1 MGKRQDVSY
10 PKLCAICE
18 IQMELERPA
27 VHVMSGCAL
36 VEKDL
41 YQVKDSAWLRHT
53 DPANPEQPL
62 NRKPYCH
69 QAVVP
74 GFHRTHIIL
83 YRGWC
88 VMLHLSSN
96 FSCKTNTICCYWMPF
111 IMKINCVVYQHYFHQ
126 AEYYRRLRER
136 ILTIY
141 LEFCVFRICYLLQ

>member
-27 VHVMSGCAL
+27 VHVVSGCAL

-62 NRKPYCH
+62 NGKPYCH

-74 GFHRTHIIL
+74 GFYRTHIIL
-83 YRGWC
+83 YG
-88 VMLHLSSN
+88 VDV
-96 FSCKTNTICCYWMPF
+96 SCY
-111 IMKINCVVYQHYFHQ
+111 
-126 AEYYRRLRER
+126 
-136 ILTIY
+136 IY
-141 LEFCVFRICYLLQ
+141 LAISPAKQIQFAVIECLSL